1 MTDLHVLVLA
11 AGKGTRMKSAVPKV
25 LHAVG
30 GATLLDRVLAAASR
44 LEPASVTIVVGHQ
57 SALIEAACAG
67 RPGVTCVLQE
77 PQLGT
82 AHAVLQAAPRLAD
95 LTGTLVLLSGDVP
108 LLSADTVV
116 RLVSTH
122 RAARASATVLTA
134 IVPRPTG
141 YGRIVRDGGRIARI
155 VEERDASSDERAI
168 QEINS
173 GVYAFDLAPLFPA
186 LRSIASDNAQGEY
199 YLPDLVGIY
208 RRRDLVVETVS
219 VADVREI
226 QGVNSRA
233 ELAAVG
239 EVVRQQKNDRLMAEG
254 VTLVDPATTYVED
267 TVVVGP
273 DTVLHPNVY
282 LEGRTTLG
290 AGCVVHAGSRI
301 VDSTL
306 GDRVVVKNYT
316 IITSSVLRSDVQI
329 GPFAHVRPD
338 SEVLEGAHIG
348 NFVELKK
355 TVMGEGAKAGH
366 LAYLGDARIGSG
378 VNIGAGTITCNYDG
392 TRKHQTVIEDGA
404 FIGSDSQLVAPV
416 TVGKGAYVAAGSSI
430 VEDVPAGALGIA
442 RGRQVNIEGWTD
454 RKKKG

>member
-1 MTDLHVLVLA
+1 MLH
-11 AGKGTRMKSAVPKV
+11 S
-25 LHAVG
+25 VG

-57 SALIEAACAG
+57 AALIEAACAG
-67 RPGVTCVLQE
+67 PAGRDLRAPGAATGNRSCRPAGGATPGGSDRHPCAA
-77 PQLGT
+77 LGGR
-82 AHAVLQAAPRLAD
+82 AAP
-95 LTGTLVLLSGDVP
+95 
-108 LLSADTVV
+108 V
-116 RLVSTH
+116 RGH
-122 RAARASATVLTA
+122 GRAARLNASRGRR
-134 IVPRPTG
+134 IRDRPDGESCRRPTG

-155 VEERDASSDERAI
+155 VEERDASPDERAI

-267 TVVVGP
+267 TVVIGP